1 MGDRGA
7 ILATVA
13 DLTWTDLYTNQIR
26 KELKP
31 LIRNVKRLPPD
42 VELVKHAERLRQQ
55 LKVANH
61 TFLEL
66 KKWVEELGLKS

>member
-1 MGDRGA
+1 
-7 ILATVA
+7 
-13 DLTWTDLYTNQIR
+13 
-26 KELKP
+26 
-31 LIRNVKRLPPD
+31 VKRLAPD

-66 KKWVEELGLKS
+66 KKLVEELEFKS